1 MAELKELRK
10 FMGLT
15 QRELAE
21 KTGINIRQI
30 QKIEKGEIDVSN
42 MTAKN
47 AQALSGALGCSVE
60 DMLALDLNV
69 FTSETKQS
77 LKDGEMDLHDLLRMD
92 KYQKIKKL
100 SKIGNFES
108 TFYENYKWIPEA
120 LFGKL
125 TPDELAKLVDRF
137 YDCYSSGK
145 NAR

>member
-10 FMGLT
+10 FMNLT

-30 QKIEKGEIDVSN
+30 QKIEKGEIDTN
-42 MTAKN
+42 NITAKN

-60 DMLALDLNV
+60 EMLALNLDIFSTEV
-69 FTSETKQS
+69 KQS
-77 LKDGEMDLHDLLRMD
+77 IKDGEMDLHDLLRMD

-100 SKIGNFES
+100 SKIGSFES
-108 TFYENYKWIPEA
+108 TFYENYKWIPET
-120 LFGKL
+120 LFDKL
-125 TPDELAKLVDRF
+125 TPDDLAMLVDSF

>member
-1 MAELKELRK
+1 MN
-10 FMGLT
+10 LT

-30 QKIEKGEIDVSN
+30 QKIEKGEIDTN
-42 MTAKN
+42 NITAKN

-60 DMLALDLNV
+60 EMLALNLNIFSTEV
-69 FTSETKQS
+69 KQS
-77 LKDGEMDLHDLLRMD
+77 IKDGEMDLHDLLRMD

-100 SKIGNFES
+100 SKIGDFES
-108 TFYENYKWIPEA
+108 TFYENYKWIPET
-120 LFGKL
+120 LFDKL
-125 TPDELAKLVDRF
+125 TPDELAMLVDSF

>member
-10 FMGLT
+10 FMCLT

-30 QKIEKGEIDVSN
+30 QKIEKGEIDTN
-42 MTAKN
+42 NITAKN

-60 DMLALDLNV
+60 EMLALNLNIFSAEV
-69 FTSETKQS
+69 RQS
-77 LKDGEMDLHDLLRMD
+77 IKDGKMDLHDLLRMD

-108 TFYENYKWIPEA
+108 TFYENYKWIPEE
-120 LFGKL
+120 LFDKL
-125 TPDELAKLVDRF
+125 TPEDLANLVDRF
-137 YDCYSSGK
+137 YECYSAGK

>member
-10 FMGLT
+10 FMNLT

-30 QKIEKGEIDVSN
+30 QKIEKGEIDTN
-42 MTAKN
+42 NITAKN

-60 DMLALDLNV
+60 EMLALNLNIFSAEV
-69 FTSETKQS
+69 KQS
-77 LKDGEMDLHDLLRMD
+77 IKDGEMDLHDLLRMD

-100 SKIGNFES
+100 SKIGSFEN
-108 TFYENYKWIPEA
+108 TFYENYKWIPET
-120 LFGKL
+120 LFDKL
-125 TPDELAKLVDRF
+125 TPDELAMLVDSF

-145 NAR
+145 SAR

>member
-10 FMGLT
+10 FMNLT

-30 QKIEKGEIDVSN
+30 QKIEKGEIDTN
-42 MTAKN
+42 NITAKN

-60 DMLALDLNV
+60 EMLALNLSIFSAEV
-69 FTSETKQS
+69 KQS
-77 LKDGEMDLHDLLRMD
+77 IKDGEMDLHDLLRMD

-100 SKIGNFES
+100 SKIGSFES
-108 TFYENYKWIPEA
+108 TFYENYKWIPEE
-120 LFGKL
+120 LFDKL
-125 TPDELAKLVDRF
+125 TPEDLANLVDRF
-137 YDCYSSGK
+137 YECYSAGK